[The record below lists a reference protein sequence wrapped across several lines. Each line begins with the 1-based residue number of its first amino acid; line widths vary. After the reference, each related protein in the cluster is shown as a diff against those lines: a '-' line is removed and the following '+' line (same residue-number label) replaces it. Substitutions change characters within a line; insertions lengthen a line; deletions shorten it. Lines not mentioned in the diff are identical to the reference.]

1 MGQSIACQP
10 HFGHQVGEK
19 TAVCLLSDRLLED
32 VTPGQVIGWMLARPQ
47 TLTPQAEAQL
57 DRTTQMDDQ
66 LSQARELT
74 HSFLDRRLPPQ
85 R

>member
-1 MGQSIACQP
+1 
-10 HFGHQVGEK
+10 
-19 TAVCLLSDRLLED
+19 
-32 VTPGQVIGWMLARPQ
+32 MLARPQ

-57 DRTTQMDDQ
+57 DRITQMDDQ